1 MTAVCVIC
9 SSILSD
15 VNLGGSSPHLDDDHS
30 KHCSQLVSKTPV
42 LLTTYLLC
50 LTTAGLSGSPPV
62 YYLLKR
68 PHEKEPQTSFGLLF
82 HQKPQ
87 KPPPNAAN
95 PVKLAR
101 AIPLVHIKNPHV
113 TLQARETVV
122 LALYL
127 FHTLRYLSQTGGI
140 CSLIHHT
147 YLNRNTPS
155 ALSLRRLTFPGLLNP
170 RLNNACGTPSP
181 SSSLVLALF
190 SHPGLPGLG
199 RCSARCQ
206 FLF

>member
-87 KPPPNAAN
+87 KPPPQCSQSSQ
-95 PVKLAR
+95 AR
-101 AIPLVHIKNPHV
+101 SRNSASSHQEPTCDSASQGNGRACLIPLP
-113 TLQARETVV
+113 
-122 LALYL
+122 YL
-127 FHTLRYLSQTGGI
+127 KV
-140 CSLIHHT
+140 
-147 YLNRNTPS
+147 P
-155 ALSLRRLTFPGLLNP
+155 
-170 RLNNACGTPSP
+170 
-181 SSSLVLALF
+181 
-190 SHPGLPGLG
+190 
-199 RCSARCQ
+199 
-206 FLF
+206 